1 MCECTRVLQSCWVR
15 LPSQI
20 SLQFPYGSREVT
32 GNTRISGPPGINKG
46 LSSIKREG
54 KMGRQLKHLQSQG
67 DLMWELVSAVNMRK
81 NNLRHRAT
89 INICVRFCQV
99 IADMSNLSFQVV

>member
-1 MCECTRVLQSCWVR
+1 
-15 LPSQI
+15 
-20 SLQFPYGSREVT
+20 
-32 GNTRISGPPGINKG
+32 
-46 LSSIKREG
+46 
-54 KMGRQLKHLQSQG
+54 MGRQLKHLQSQG

-89 INICVRFCQV
+89 INICVLFCQV